1 MNHRSPKMPESPKTL
16 LIAVVVAFTLIAA
29 ACSDSN
35 SAAEPTTTTSAPA
48 TTVVTT
54 TTTGPQYRATIRR
67 TENNVPH
74 ILADD
79 LGSLG
84 FGYGYAFSEDQL
96 CSLADVIVQVNSQQ
110 AKYHGP
116 DYLPSDV
123 VYKAID
129 LLSDARAEFDGFD
142 PDLQSVIRGYAAGYN
157 TYLEEVGADGISGWC
172 RGAEWLRPIDE
183 YDLAAYYK
191 SLTFRASL
199 NNFIDMVYSA
209 APPEASTNSNTSA
222 PSSITN
228 GSDESALATTADG
241 FAQLAGDPNSV
252 ALASNAWAIGPDRT
266 LDGTTMLMGN
276 PHFPWQGA
284 LRFYEVQ
291 LTVPGE
297 INVYGASLLGSPAV
311 VIGFN
316 DNVAWSHTVS
326 AGNRFTAYTLDL
338 VPGDPTS
345 YVYGDT
351 TRKMTSRTVEVEVLN
366 PDTGEVST
374 QEHTVWFSHY
384 GPVLNFPGIG
394 WSDDLTITIRDA
406 NADNATI
413 MSQFFDM
420 DRAGSMD
427 DLIEAHRRNQ
437 GIPWVNT
444 VAASAEGRIWY
455 ADTSATPNLSDE
467 AIAAWQAKVDAGGL
481 EKLALDRRVVLL
493 DGSDPL
499 FEWVD
504 EPGARSPGLVPFDKM
519 PQLERSDFLFNANDP
534 YWMTNPA
541 EPLTGYSPLHGI
553 AESVLSRRTRM
564 NAIQLGTNNGDS
576 GPDGLYTLDELAA
589 SALGNRVLTAEL
601 LVDQVI
607 QRCEQAGD
615 AAPPSAV
622 DGCLV
627 LLKWDR
633 RVNLDSRG
641 AVVWREFISRMGS
654 DVWATKFDPSDPINT
669 PSGLTPSVGVDDEV
683 LAALATAVDI
693 VRSAG
698 FALDA
703 PLGDVQFADRG
714 GVRVPIHG
722 GTGSEGVTNVVVG
735 SSDDTTSEPNIDL
748 GQPVA
753 EGTDLTTEGYPISYG
768 TSFIYALEF
777 TAEGP
782 VAKALLT
789 YGNTGDPT
797 SPYFS
802 DQTRRFSD
810 KDWRSVAFTE
820 DAIAADGNLNTYEVS
835 R

>member
-1 MNHRSPKMPESPKTL
+1 MTNRSTTL
-16 LIAVVVAFTLIAA
+16 RLIAVATAFTLLAA
-29 ACSDSN
+29 ACSGSG
-35 SAAEPTTTTSAPA
+35 SSSEPTTTTIPTA

-54 TTTGPQYRATIRR
+54 TVEPGPQYRATIRR

-74 ILADD
+74 ILAGD

-84 FGYGYAFSEDQL
+84 FGYGYAFSEDRL
-96 CSLADVIVQVNSQQ
+96 CSLADVIVKVNSQQ

-116 DYLPSDV
+116 QYLASDV
-123 VYKAID
+123 VFKAID
-129 LLSDARAEFDGFD
+129 LLSNARAEFDRLD
-142 PDLQSVIRGYAAGYN
+142 TDLQSVIRGYAAGYN
-157 TYLEEVGADGISGWC
+157 TYLEEVGADGVSGWC
-172 RGAEWLRPIDE
+172 RGADWLRQIDE

-199 NNFIDMVYSA
+199 DNFIDMVYSA
-209 APPEASTNSNTSA
+209 APPAATTDSNASA
-222 PSSITN
+222 PLSGAGIGN
-228 GSDESALATTADG
+228 GSDESALAATANG
-241 FAQLAGDPNSV
+241 FDQLSGAGSSAP
-252 ALASNAWAIGPDRT
+252 LASNAWAIGPDRT

-291 LTVPGE
+291 LTVPDK

-311 VIGFN
+311 NIGFN

-326 AGNRFTAYTLDL
+326 AGNRFTAYTLKL

-345 YVYGDT
+345 YIYGDT

-366 PDTGEVST
+366 PDTGEVAT
-374 QEHTVWFSHY
+374 EEHTIWFSHY
-384 GPVLNFPGIG
+384 GPMLNFPGIG
-394 WSDDLTITIRDA
+394 WSNDVAITIRDA
-406 NADNATI
+406 NADNGKI

-420 DRAGSMD
+420 NLASSMD
-427 DLIEAHRRNQ
+427 EFIDAHRRNQ

-444 VAASAEGRIWY
+444 IAASADGRIWY
-455 ADTSATPNLSDE
+455 ADTSATPNLSED
-467 AIAAWQAKVDAGGL
+467 AIAAWQAKVAAGGL

-534 YWMTNPA
+534 YWIANPA
-541 EPLTGYSPLHGI
+541 EPLTGYSPFHGI
-553 AESVLSRRTRM
+553 AVRALSRRTRM
-564 NAIQLGTNNGDS
+564 NAIQLGTDNGDS

-601 LVDQVI
+601 LVDQVVA
-607 QRCEQAGD
+607 RCEQAGD

-641 AVVWREFISRMGS
+641 AIVWREFLSRIGN
-654 DVWATKFDPSDPINT
+654 DVWANGFNPDDPIGT
-669 PSGLTPSVGVDDEV
+669 PSGLAPSVGVDDEI

-714 GVRVPIHG
+714 GIRVPIHG
-722 GTGSEGVTNVVVG
+722 GTGAEGVTNVVVG
-735 SSDDTTSEPNIDL
+735 SSDDTTTEPNIDL

-753 EGTDLTTEGYPISYG
+753 EGTDLTPDGYPITYG
-768 TSFIYALEF
+768 TSFIYTLEF
-777 TAEGP
+777 TSNGP
-782 VAKALLT
+782 TAKALLT
-789 YGNTGDPT
+789 YGNTGDPS

-802 DQTRRFSD
+802 DQTKRFSD
-810 KDWRSVAFTE
+810 KDWRTVAFTE
-820 DAIAADGNLNTYEVS
+820 GAIATDPDFRTYEVS
-835 R
+835 G